1 MHGQSSTRV
10 AKAQLCVG
18 DYLLRPF
25 LEIRFCCKNGATNFV
40 SAEEEALIV
49 EKLLFANLRAL
60 LKESI

>member
-10 AKAQLCVG
+10 AKAQLYVG

-40 SAEEEALIV
+40 SAEEALIV
-49 EKLLFANLRAL
+49 EKLLFANL
-60 LKESI
+60 

>member
-18 DYLLRPF
+18 DDLLRPF
-25 LEIRFCCKNGATNFV
+25 LEIRFCCKTGATKFV

-49 EKLLFANLRAL
+49 EKLLFANL
-60 LKESI
+60 